1 MNKTDARKE
10 NTIAILRSV
19 ARRNHTIEEIQKD
32 TGIGYQTIWQITNEL
47 VDKKYLTKASKE
59 RDGVGRRPKCFD
71 VSTRFYSI
79 FIIEHPRTYSIIG
92 INIDGGVSYRYEY
105 FKKRDLSKKMDVQKL
120 TGRIKKAPM
129 FSKQCVDV
137 FITCFDDTA
146 KYLPTDYI
154 RTSLEDLIIN
164 GLSSDRTISLF
175 KINNV
180 LSLSIFSKIINYD
193 SSVTEEDIKRV
204 VPVDEYFEYDGELFY
219 GVFDALE
226 NNTIKNFYKLL

>member
-1 MNKTDARKE
+1 
-10 NTIAILRSV
+10 
-19 ARRNHTIEEIQKD
+19 
-32 TGIGYQTIWQITNEL
+32 
-47 VDKKYLTKASKE
+47 
-59 RDGVGRRPKCFD
+59 
-71 VSTRFYSI
+71 
-79 FIIEHPRTYSIIG
+79 
-92 INIDGGVSYRYEY
+92 
-105 FKKRDLSKKMDVQKL
+105 
-120 TGRIKKAPM
+120 M

-193 SSVTEEDIKRV
+193 SSVTKEDIKRV